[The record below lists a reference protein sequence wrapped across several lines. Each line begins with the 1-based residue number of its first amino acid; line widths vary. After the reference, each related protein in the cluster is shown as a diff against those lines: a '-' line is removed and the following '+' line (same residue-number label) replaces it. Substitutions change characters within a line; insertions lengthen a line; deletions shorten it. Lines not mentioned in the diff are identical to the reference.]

1 MRKLIKN
8 VNVFDGKNRELL
20 EHHYIIIEDN
30 LVAEIST
37 GEISEDNFDEVIDGR
52 NQYAIPGLTDTHV
65 HLGRITDY
73 QGHNNLEYSLVL
85 TPRITAKL
93 LAHGI
98 TTVRDAGG
106 ITVGLKQAIDEGL
119 VDGPRIYPSNA

>member
-1 MRKLIKN
+1 M
-8 VNVFDGKNRELL
+8 
-20 EHHYIIIEDN
+20 
-30 LVAEIST
+30 
-37 GEISEDNFDEVIDGR
+37 IDGR

-85 TPRITAKL
+85 TPRVTAKL

-119 VDGPRIYPSNA
+119 VDLNQEFIPVMHISVRPAGMETMMRGKETGIFSTEYLPQECWQTVCQRF